1 MISNIYSNADINVI
15 PIYISKTVLEN
26 DATGKV
32 PYKLFSVNLL
42 NTAYINCKLTM
53 LTDSACNFEHIS
65 NSINTNVF
73 DEFFLSRL
81 IKFKN
86 LISIG
91 NVIDN
96 IAKR

>member
-1 MISNIYSNADINVI
+1 MISNIYSGGDINVI
-15 PIYISKTVLEN
+15 PIYFSKTVLEN
-26 DATGKV
+26 DATGKI

-42 NTAYINCKLTM
+42 NLDNINCKLTL
-53 LTDSACNFEHIS
+53 LTDSTCTFDHIS
-65 NSINTNVF
+65 NSINANVF

-86 LISIG
+86 VISIG